1 MDLSYLCGEDLSRY
15 GKSYLLPLLC
25 PLGFSTNDNANVSS
39 YLEVSKRLSNDCHI
53 LNVY

>member
-15 GKSYLLPLLC
+15 GKSYLLPLFVSVRL
-25 PLGFSTNDNANVSS
+25 STNDNANVSS